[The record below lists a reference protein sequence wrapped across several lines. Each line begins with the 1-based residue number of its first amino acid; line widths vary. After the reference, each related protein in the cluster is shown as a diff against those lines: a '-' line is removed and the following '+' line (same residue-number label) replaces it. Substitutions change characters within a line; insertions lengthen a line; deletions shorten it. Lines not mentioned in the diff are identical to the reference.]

1 MEKIISMTQ
10 KELSVYDYML
20 KVKDKTMSQIEA
32 AKLLNI
38 SDRHFRR
45 LLKAYKEKGAIA
57 LISKKRGKPSNHRLS
72 EKLYQKTI
80 NLIKT
85 KYPDFGPTLACE
97 KLYENHK
104 IKISVETL
112 RLWMIKENLW
122 DKKRRKKIELHQS
135 RLRRS
140 HEGELIQVDGSPH
153 AWFENRSDKCIL
165 LGYIDDATS
174 KIKHLKFV
182 VSESTESYFKTLI
195 EYLLIN
201 GKPKSFYTDRLN
213 VFKINNDKTGYRK
226 EGLTQV
232 GRALKEL
239 GIELICANSPQA
251 KGRIER
257 LFSTL
262 QDRLIKEL
270 RLKNISSIE
279 DGNKYLPE
287 FIKKYNE
294 QFSVAARAKENLH
307 EKVEEDKIIRAFRY
321 KEERKLS
328 KNLELSYNNRI
339 LQIKT
344 NKPAY
349 FMIKAKVIVIEDL
362 NGNIEIELHGKQL
375 QYKELL
381 VKDRQGKI
389 MNKKEVF
396 GRVFPPRGKG
406 NVLNF

>member
-45 LLKAYKEKGAIA
+45 LLKAYKEKGAIG
-57 LISKKRGKPSNHRLS
+57 LISKRRGKPSNHRLP
-72 EKLYQKTI
+72 EKLYQKTV

-122 DKKRRKKIELHQS
+122 DRKRRKKIELHQS

-153 AWFENRSDKCIL
+153 AWFENRSDKCTL

-182 VSESTESYFKTLI
+182 LSESTESYFKTLI

-201 GKPKSFYTDRLN
+201 GKPKCFYTDRLN

-294 QFSVAARAKENLH
+294 QFSVEARAKENLH

-344 NKPAY
+344 DKPAY

-362 NGNIEIELHGKQL
+362 NGNIEIELHGKRL